1 MNRWPKVLLVR
12 CVCGGGG
19 KGEVRCVGG
28 EGGGKVCVGGE
39 GGGKVCGREGGH
51 GDTLW
56 TLLTCTPQCILHKD
70 VPFKSVYRIG
80 LLQYAG

>member
-1 MNRWPKVLLVR
+1 MAQSSLGEV
-12 CVCGGGG
+12 CVC
-19 KGEVRCVGG
+19 V
-28 EGGGKVCVGGE
+28 
-39 GGGKVCGREGGH
+39 GGGKVCGGEGGY

-56 TLLTCTPQCILHKD
+56 TLLTCTPQCILHED